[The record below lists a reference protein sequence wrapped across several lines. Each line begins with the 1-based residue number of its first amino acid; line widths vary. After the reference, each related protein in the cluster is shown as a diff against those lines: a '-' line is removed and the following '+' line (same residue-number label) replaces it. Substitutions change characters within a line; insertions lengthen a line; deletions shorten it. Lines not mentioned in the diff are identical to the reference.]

1 MLAPFHALALSLG
14 LAAALSRRLQTRCW
28 RFPRL
33 GLVRSPLAR
42 GQRTRGR
49 LPSCPL
55 PSFPTPALSGVFPTN
70 PRSIKLSRPDL
81 PLPVTPRKHPVH
93 GSIYSPVLY
102 VPSRPS
108 ETAIRVRYTGRCSPR
123 RRRYDVSRTGRYC
136 YHSRHHP
143 RGFEDKLI
151 LMFLSNKKVCHVGTP
166 RHVHPFVED
175 ASPVLTLC
183 LSASH
188 HAPLPKIIHY
198 SIYCLSIS
206 HRPDQCH
213 CI

>member
-108 ETAIRVRYTGRCSPR
+108 ETAIRVRYTAVYRIRDGAHPAAADTM
-123 RRRYDVSRTGRYC
+123 YLEPDVIVIIVVITLEASRT
-136 YHSRHHP
+136 
-143 RGFEDKLI
+143 
-151 LMFLSNKKVCHVGTP
+151 N
-166 RHVHPFVED
+166 
-175 ASPVLTLC
+175 
-183 LSASH
+183 
-188 HAPLPKIIHY
+188 
-198 SIYCLSIS
+198 
-206 HRPDQCH
+206 
-213 CI
+213 